1 MNMKLLVDSLWIR
14 WICFLTTNRLFECN
28 EQGLQ
33 YCSGLSTSR
42 VVLLRALRR
51 SIRLSAA
58 RVWGPIR
65 VARAR
70 ARWTFISA
78 VFEIFPLSTTF
89 DERLFFVWGRVRT
102 GVCVQ
107 PRATW
112 DVLWRF
118 NSFSY
123 VVDGVLL
130 VLVLKNS
137 RLLKWCRLSYL
148 DHISW
153 SYFSRVFFI

>member
-1 MNMKLLVDSLWIR
+1 MWRARSTVDYFSTAEFSLHPGSCCWKLSVEALDCQRLVFEALSGWQGRGRDGHLFRQSLKSFHCPRLLMND
-14 WICFLTTNRLFECN
+14 CFLCGVGSGPVFVFSRGRL
-28 EQGLQ
+28 
-33 YCSGLSTSR
+33 
-42 VVLLRALRR
+42 
-51 SIRLSAA
+51 
-58 RVWGPIR
+58 
-65 VARAR
+65 
-70 ARWTFISA
+70 
-78 VFEIFPLSTTF
+78 
-89 DERLFFVWGRVRT
+89 
-102 GVCVQ
+102 
-107 PRATW
+107 RATW

-153 SYFSRVFFI
+153 SYFSRFFYKGKKDWAREES

>member
-1 MNMKLLVDSLWIR
+1 MLVEYLMSKVYS
-14 WICFLTTNRLFECN
+14 RLF
-28 EQGLQ
+28 QH
-33 YCSGLSTSR
+33 CSVLSTSW
-42 VVLLRALRR
+42 VVLLKAL
-51 SIRLSAA
+51 SEALDCQRL
-58 RVWGPIR
+58 
-65 VARAR
+65 
-70 ARWTFISA
+70 
-78 VFEIFPLSTTF
+78 VFEALSGWQGRGRDGHLF
-89 DERLFFVWGRVRT
+89 RQSLKSFHCPRLLMNDCFLCGAGSGPVFVFCRGRL
-102 GVCVQ
+102 
-107 PRATW
+107 RATW

-153 SYFSRVFFI
+153 SYFSRGFL